1 MNEHIKF
8 GGKYNK
14 EKLFCIRYLVELL
27 ASIRF
32 NCGELALMT
41 SPYIVL
47 CLFYKKIRG

>member
-47 CLFYKKIRG
+47 CLFYKKIRE